1 MNIVDEKSCREYS
14 YVIIGIL
21 LPKIGQASRTVWRP
35 AN

>member
-1 MNIVDEKSCREYS
+1 MNIVDEKPCREYS

-21 LPKIGQASRTVWRP
+21 LPKIGQVPRSVWRP

>member
-1 MNIVDEKSCREYS
+1 MNIVDEKMRCGYS
-14 YVIIGIL
+14 YVRIGIL